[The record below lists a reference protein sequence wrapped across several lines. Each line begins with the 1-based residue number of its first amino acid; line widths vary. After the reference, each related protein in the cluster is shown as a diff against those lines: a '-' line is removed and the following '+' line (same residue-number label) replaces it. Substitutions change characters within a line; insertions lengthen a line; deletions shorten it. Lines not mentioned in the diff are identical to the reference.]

1 MYREGTYIFVA
12 KSTDRP
18 EHFKNFEI
26 GGHYEFK
33 SITSG
38 MYEPDSILDV
48 QWNSPIVVFSN
59 TNYAVFDFELDKYFI
74 SLDNYRETI
83 LNQLY
88 L

>member
-1 MYREGTYIFVA
+1 MSREGTYIFVA

-26 GGHYEFK
+26 GGRYEFK
-33 SITSG
+33 SITTG
-38 MYEPDSILDV
+38 MYDLDSLPDIK
-48 QWNSPIVVFSN
+48 WNSSIVIFSN

-83 LNQLY
+83 LNQLH

>member
-12 KSTDRP
+12 KSTGRP
-18 EHFKNFEI
+18 EHFKNFEL
-26 GGHYEFK
+26 GGRYEFK
-33 SITSG
+33 SIIRGLYDTDSV
-38 MYEPDSILDV
+38 PDA

-83 LNQLY
+83 LDQLD

>member
-33 SITSG
+33 CTVSG
-38 MYEPDSILDV
+38 MYDVDSIPDS

-59 TNYAVFDFELDKYFI
+59 TNYGVYEFELDRYFI
-74 SLDNYRETI
+74 SLDSYRETI
-83 LNQLY
+83 LEQLN